1 MYCILYN
8 IHIQNKQYGHPPG
21 GSQVSA
27 SRCAYSFWDIQ
38 YVGGGK
44 ITRFPGSLGLFL
56 LKHLKAEMVR
66 VNKAQ
71 GTSTSD

>member
-38 YVGGGK
+38 YVEGENYSISGFV
-44 ITRFPGSLGLFL
+44 RAFPSKTSKSRDG
-56 LKHLKAEMVR
+56 
-66 VNKAQ
+66 Q
-71 GTSTSD
+71 G